1 MIYGAASITVLID
14 QSQCNVNDRQGDD
27 LGTGSA
33 GVCEQ
38 EDEKSSSA
46 SRRAELTDHGA
57 GSTAKHYQ
65 NASSPEIDMV
75 RTDEQPD
82 DPPKIKNRDHRSEG
96 LT

>member
-57 GSTAKHYQ
+57 ASTAKHY
-65 NASSPEIDMV
+65 
-75 RTDEQPD
+75 
-82 DPPKIKNRDHRSEG
+82 HRMNGQRAQLRECFES
-96 LT
+96 